1 MIKHIILFLLAS
13 PILMASDL
21 TPEVQKVTLKEN
33 YKPHIGILSGLTE
46 PEGELDA
53 SGSVMIETALQP
65 VIPFSAGLQ
74 FMLSEMDG
82 ETESKVERFG
92 LLASASY
99 NFGGDTP
106 IIRHSYLMLSSGAI
120 LDKLDGDDQFALGIM
135 PAAGFDHPIKAWSDS
150 EMTLG
155 LRASYLFV
163 TDSRPD
169 ELALRAAVK
178 YWY

>member
-82 ETESKVERFG
+82 ETESRWNVLDYWHQPAIILEET
-92 LLASASY
+92 LQSS
-99 NFGGDTP
+99 DTV
-106 IIRHSYLMLSSGAI
+106 I
-120 LDKLDGDDQFALGIM
+120 
-135 PAAGFDHPIKAWSDS
+135 
-150 EMTLG
+150 
-155 LRASYLFV
+155 
-163 TDSRPD
+163 
-169 ELALRAAVK
+169 
-178 YWY
+178 

>member
-1 MIKHIILFLLAS
+1 
-13 PILMASDL
+13 
-21 TPEVQKVTLKEN
+21 
-33 YKPHIGILSGLTE
+33 
-46 PEGELDA
+46 
-53 SGSVMIETALQP
+53 
-65 VIPFSAGLQ
+65 
-74 FMLSEMDG
+74 
-82 ETESKVERFG
+82 
-92 LLASASY
+92 
-99 NFGGDTP
+99 
-106 IIRHSYLMLSSGAI
+106 MLSSGAI